1 MTWLE
6 LGKNIVKYKV
16 AALIFLALSTLFMG
30 YFAIQVKLSY
40 EFTKAIPEDN
50 PKFVIYKNFVKKYGV
65 DGTTMVVGFQTDSY
79 FTRGIFNQV
88 DELQKQIKAI
98 PGVTEVVSVPNAYTI
113 IKDSVASKF
122 LPHKIFNAP
131 YTSDSALAAD
141 SAILESLP
149 FYKNLMYNPSSHA
162 YIMAISFLP
171 DSINSAAR
179 SAIIKNLQSKL
190 NGFASKT
197 KLAVHISGL
206 PYIRTILADRIKK
219 EMLWFLIGSL
229 LLSAVTLFL
238 FFRSISATLLSLSV
252 VIMGVIWS
260 FGTMVLL
267 GQKITLLTAL
277 IPPLIVV
284 IGIPNC
290 IYFLNKYHT
299 SYKESRNKQEAIEQM
314 VGRMG
319 IVTLFCNITAAI
331 GFFVFAFTKSPLLKE
346 FGWVSGLNIMAL
358 FLISLL
364 FIPPVLTYLPP
375 PSTKHVKYL
384 ENKFLE
390 RVLVKIERWTF
401 QHTKWVFAITSVLVV
416 ISIMGLMRIKK
427 EAFIVDDLPKQDT
440 LYTDLKWFEKEG
452 GGVMPLEILIDTKKK
467 NGLVRSVK
475 PLEAINE
482 LHQYLAQQ
490 PELGKPLG
498 LLEGIKFAKQ
508 AFYDGDSNAYSVP
521 TGTEMAFM
529 APYLESGKQ
538 KTAANISTTS
548 TNNNNTNSTNTS
560 PTQLLS
566 KFIDSAKRET
576 RVSVNMKDIGSAQL
590 PFFLQRLDSATN
602 AIFDTSKYKVEI
614 TGTSVTFLEGS
625 NFIIRGLSESIFW
638 AFLLI
643 AFCMIFLFR
652 SFPILMCSLVPN
664 IVPLLITAGLMG
676 WVGISL
682 KPSTVLVF
690 SVALGIAIDVTIRF
704 LVNYKQ
710 ELPRIQ
716 NNVHETL
723 IQTIKHT
730 GISIIYTS
738 LVLVAGFVI
747 FCFSDFGGTK
757 ALGWLTSLT
766 LVVSTFTNLILLPAL
781 IKTFIKQR

>member
-1 MTWLE
+1 MTWLQ

-16 AALIFLALSTLFMG
+16 AALTFLALSTLFMG

-50 PKFVIYKNFVKKYGV
+50 PKFVIYQDFVKKFGV
-65 DGTTMVVGFQTDSY
+65 DGTTMVVGFQTDSF
-79 FTRGIFNQV
+79 FTAGLFNQV
-88 DELQKQIKAI
+88 ADLQKDIKTI
-98 PGVTEVVSVPNAYTI
+98 PGVTEVLSVPNAYTI
-113 IKDSVASKF
+113 VKDSAASKF

-141 SAILESLP
+141 RAVLESLP
-149 FYKNLMYNPSSHA
+149 FYKNLMYNPSTHA

-171 DSINSAAR
+171 DSINSGAR

-190 NGFASKT
+190 DGFASKT

-229 LLSAVTLFL
+229 LLSAITLFL

-252 VIMGVIWS
+252 VVMGVIWS

-299 SYKESRNKQEAIEQM
+299 SYKATNHKQEAIEQM

-319 IVTLFCNITAAI
+319 VVTLFCNITAAI

-390 RVLVKIERWTF
+390 RVLLKIERWTF
-401 QHTKWVFAITSVLVV
+401 QHTKWVFAITSILVV
-416 ISIMGLMRIKK
+416 VSIMGLMRIKK
-427 EAFIVDDLPKQDT
+427 EAFIVDDLPKKDT
-440 LYTDLKWFEKEG
+440 LYTDLKWFEKEA
-452 GGVMPLEILIDTKKK
+452 GGVMPLEIIIDTKKK
-467 NGLVRSVK
+467 NGLVRSIK
-475 PLEAINE
+475 PLEAIDE
-482 LHQYLAQQ
+482 LHQYLEQQ

-508 AFYDGDSNAYSVP
+508 AFYDGDSNAYTVP

-529 APYLESGKQ
+529 APYLKTDSQ
-538 KTAANISTTS
+538 KTSTAIG
-548 TNNNNTNSTNTS
+548 TS

-566 KFIDSAKRET
+566 KFIDSAKRES

-590 PFFLQRLDSATN
+590 PFFLQRLDSATK

-614 TGTSVTFLEGS
+614 TGSSVTFLEGS
-625 NFIIRGLSESIFW
+625 NFIVRGLGESIFW

-643 AFCMIFLFR
+643 AICMIFLFR

-710 ELPRIQ
+710 ELPRLN
-716 NNVHETL
+716 NNVHATL

>member
-1 MTWLE
+1 MTWLQ

-16 AALIFLALSTLFMG
+16 AALTFLALSTLFMG

-50 PKFVIYKNFVKKYGV
+50 PKFVIYQDFVKKFGV
-65 DGTTMVVGFQTDSY
+65 DGTTMVVSFQTDSF
-79 FTRGIFNQV
+79 FTAGLFNQV
-88 DELQKQIKAI
+88 ADLQKDIKTIA
-98 PGVTEVVSVPNAYTI
+98 GVTEVLSVPNAYTI
-113 IKDSVASKF
+113 VKDSAASKF

-141 SAILESLP
+141 RAVLESLP

-171 DSINSAAR
+171 DSINSGAR

-190 NGFASKT
+190 DGFASKT

-229 LLSAVTLFL
+229 LLSAITLFL

-252 VIMGVIWS
+252 VVMGVIWS

-299 SYKESRNKQEAIEQM
+299 SYKATNHKQEAIEQM

-319 IVTLFCNITAAI
+319 VVTLFCNITAAI

-390 RVLVKIERWTF
+390 RVLLKIERWTF
-401 QHTKWVFAITSVLVV
+401 QHTKWVFAITSILVV
-416 ISIMGLMRIKK
+416 VSIMGLMRIKK
-427 EAFIVDDLPKQDT
+427 EAFIVDDLPKKDT
-440 LYTDLKWFEKEG
+440 LYTDLKWFEKEA
-452 GGVMPLEILIDTKKK
+452 GGVMPLEIIIDTKKK
-467 NGLVRSVK
+467 NGLVRSIK
-475 PLEAINE
+475 PLEAIDE
-482 LHQYLAQQ
+482 LHQYLEQQ

-508 AFYDGDSNAYSVP
+508 AFYDGDSNAYTVP

-529 APYLESGKQ
+529 APYLKTDSQ
-538 KTAANISTTS
+538 KTSTAIG
-548 TNNNNTNSTNTS
+548 TS

-566 KFIDSAKRET
+566 KFIDSAKRES

-590 PFFLQRLDSATN
+590 PFFLQRLDSATK

-614 TGTSVTFLEGS
+614 TGSSVTFLEGS
-625 NFIIRGLSESIFW
+625 NFIVRGLGESIFW

-643 AFCMIFLFR
+643 AICMIFLFR

-710 ELPRIQ
+710 ELPRLN
-716 NNVHETL
+716 NNVHATL

>member
-1 MTWLE
+1 MTWLQ

-16 AALIFLALSTLFMG
+16 AALTFLALSTIVMG

-50 PKFVIYKNFVKKYGV
+50 PKFVIYQDFVKKFGV
-65 DGTTMVVGFQTDSY
+65 DGTTMVVGFQTDSF
-79 FTRGIFNQV
+79 FTAGLFNQV
-88 DELQKQIKAI
+88 ADLQKDIKTI
-98 PGVTEVVSVPNAYTI
+98 PGVTEVLSVPNAYTI
-113 IKDSVASKF
+113 VKDSAASKF
-122 LPHKIFNAP
+122 LPYKIFNAP
-131 YTSDSALAAD
+131 YASDSALVAD
-141 SAILESLP
+141 RAVLESLP
-149 FYKNLMYNPSSHA
+149 FYKSLMYNPSSHA

-171 DSINSAAR
+171 DSINSGAR

-190 NGFASKT
+190 DGFAAKT

-229 LLSAVTLFL
+229 LLSAITLFL

-252 VIMGVIWS
+252 VVMGVIWS

-299 SYKESRNKQEAIEQM
+299 SYKATNHKQEAIEQM

-375 PSTKHVKYL
+375 PTAKHVKYL
-384 ENKFLE
+384 DNKFLE
-390 RVLVKIERWTF
+390 RVLIKIERWTF
-401 QHTKWVFAITSVLVV
+401 QHTKWVFAITSILVV
-416 ISIMGLMRIKK
+416 VSIMGLMRIKK
-427 EAFIVDDLPKQDT
+427 EAFIVDDLPKKDT
-440 LYTDLKWFEKEG
+440 LYTDLKWFEKEA

-467 NGLVRSVK
+467 NGLVRSIK
-475 PLEAINE
+475 PLEAIDE
-482 LHQYLAQQ
+482 LHQYLEQQ

-498 LLEGIKFAKQ
+498 LLEGMKFAKQ
-508 AFYDGDSNAYSVP
+508 AFYDGDSNAYTVP

-529 APYLESGKQ
+529 APYLKTDSQ
-538 KTAANISTTS
+538 KTSTATA
-548 TNNNNTNSTNTS
+548 TS

-566 KFIDSAKRET
+566 KFIDSSKRET

-590 PFFLQRLDSATN
+590 PLFLQRLDSATN

-614 TGTSVTFLEGS
+614 TGSSVTFLEGS
-625 NFIIRGLSESIFW
+625 NFIVRGLGESIFW

-643 AFCMIFLFR
+643 AICMIFLFR

-676 WVGISL
+676 WLGISL

-710 ELPRIQ
+710 ELPRLN
-716 NNVHETL
+716 NNVHATL

>member
-1 MTWLE
+1 MTWLQ

-16 AALIFLALSTLFMG
+16 AALLFLALSTLFMG

-50 PKFVIYKNFVKKYGV
+50 PKFVIYQDFVKKFGV
-65 DGTTMVVGFQTDSY
+65 DGTTMVVGFQTDSF
-79 FTRGIFNQV
+79 FTAGIFNQV
-88 DELQKQIKAI
+88 ADLQKDIKTI
-98 PGVTEVVSVPNAYTI
+98 PGVTEVLSVPSAYTI
-113 IKDSVASKF
+113 FKDSAASKF
-122 LPHKIFNAP
+122 LPNKIFNAP
-131 YTSDSALAAD
+131 YTSDTALAAD
-141 SAILESLP
+141 RAVLENLP
-149 FYKNLMYNPSSHA
+149 FYKKLMYNPSSHA

-171 DSINSAAR
+171 DSINSGAR

-190 NGFASKT
+190 DGFAAKT
-197 KLAVHISGL
+197 KLDVHISGL

-229 LLSAVTLFL
+229 LLSAITLFL

-252 VIMGVIWS
+252 VVMGVIWS

-299 SYKESRNKQEAIEQM
+299 SYKATNHKQEAIEQM

-364 FIPPVLTYLPP
+364 FIPPVLTFLPP

-390 RVLVKIERWTF
+390 RVLLKIERWTF
-401 QHTKWVFAITSVLVV
+401 QHTKWVFAITSILVV
-416 ISIMGLMRIKK
+416 VSIMGLMRIKK
-427 EAFIVDDLPKQDT
+427 EAFIVDDLPKKDT
-440 LYTDLKWFEKEG
+440 LYTDLKWFEKEA
-452 GGVMPLEILIDTKKK
+452 GGVMPLEIVIDTKKK
-467 NGLVRSVK
+467 NGLVRSIK
-475 PLEAINE
+475 PLEAIDE
-482 LHQYLAQQ
+482 LHQYLEQQ

-508 AFYDGDSNAYSVP
+508 AFYDGDSNAYTVP

-529 APYLESGKQ
+529 APYLKTDAQ
-538 KTAANISTTS
+538 KTNTS
-548 TNNNNTNSTNTS
+548 TGTS

-590 PFFLQRLDSATN
+590 PLFLQRLDSATK

-614 TGTSVTFLEGS
+614 TGSSVTFLEGS
-625 NFIIRGLSESIFW
+625 NFIVRGLGESIFW

-643 AFCMIFLFR
+643 AICMIFLFR

-676 WVGISL
+676 WLGISL

-710 ELPRIQ
+710 ELPRLN
-716 NNVHETL
+716 NNVHATL

-781 IKTFIKQR
+781 IKTYIKQR

>member
-1 MTWLE
+1 MTWLQ

-16 AALIFLALSTLFMG
+16 AALTFLALSTLFMG

-50 PKFVIYKNFVKKYGV
+50 PKFVIYQDFVKKFGV
-65 DGTTMVVGFQTDSY
+65 DGTTMVVGFQTDSF
-79 FTRGIFNQV
+79 FTAGIFNQV
-88 DELQKQIKAI
+88 ADLQKDIKTI
-98 PGVTEVVSVPNAYTI
+98 PGVTEVVSVPSAYNI
-113 IKDSVASKF
+113 VKDSAASKF
-122 LPHKIFNAP
+122 LPNKIFNAP
-131 YTSDSALAAD
+131 YTSDTALLAD
-141 SAILESLP
+141 RAVLENLP
-149 FYKNLMYNPSSHA
+149 FYKNLMYNPSSNA

-171 DSINSAAR
+171 DSINSGAR

-190 NGFASKT
+190 DGFAAKT
-197 KLAVHISGL
+197 KLDVHISGL

-229 LLSAVTLFL
+229 LLSAITLFL

-252 VIMGVIWS
+252 VVMGVIWS

-299 SYKESRNKQEAIEQM
+299 SYKATNHKQEAIEQM

-319 IVTLFCNITAAI
+319 VVTLFCNITAAI
-331 GFFVFAFTKSPLLKE
+331 GFFVFALTKSPLLKE

-375 PSTKHVKYL
+375 PSTKHIKYL

-390 RVLVKIERWTF
+390 RVLLKIERWTF
-401 QHTKWVFAITSVLVV
+401 QHTKWVFAITSILVV
-416 ISIMGLMRIKK
+416 VSIMGLMRIKK
-427 EAFIVDDLPKQDT
+427 EAFIVDDLPKKDT
-440 LYTDLKWFEKEG
+440 LYTDLKWFEKEA
-452 GGVMPLEILIDTKKK
+452 GGVMPLEIIIDTKKK
-467 NGLVRSVK
+467 NGLVRSIK
-475 PLEAINE
+475 PLEAIDE
-482 LHQYLAQQ
+482 LHQYLVEQ

-508 AFYDGDSNAYSVP
+508 AFYDGDSNAYTVP

-529 APYLESGKQ
+529 APYLKTDSQ
-538 KTAANISTTS
+538 KTSTT
-548 TNNNNTNSTNTS
+548 TGTS

-590 PFFLQRLDSATN
+590 PLFLQRLDSATK

-614 TGTSVTFLEGS
+614 TGSSVTFLEGS
-625 NFIIRGLSESIFW
+625 NFIVRGLGESIFW

-643 AFCMIFLFR
+643 AICMIFLFR

-676 WVGISL
+676 WLGISL

-710 ELPRIQ
+710 ELPRLN
-716 NNVHETL
+716 NNVHATL

-781 IKTFIKQR
+781 IKTYIKQR

>member
-1 MTWLE
+1 MTWLQ

-16 AALIFLALSTLFMG
+16 AALTFLALSTLFMG

-50 PKFVIYKNFVKKYGV
+50 PKFVIYQDFVKKFGV
-65 DGTTMVVGFQTDSY
+65 DGTTMVVGFQTDSF
-79 FTRGIFNQV
+79 FTAGLFNQV
-88 DELQKQIKAI
+88 ADLQKDIKTIA
-98 PGVTEVVSVPNAYTI
+98 GVTEVLSVPNAYTI
-113 IKDSVASKF
+113 VKDSAASKF

-141 SAILESLP
+141 RAVLENLP

-171 DSINSAAR
+171 DSINSGAR

-190 NGFASKT
+190 DGFASKT

-229 LLSAVTLFL
+229 LLSAITLFL
-238 FFRSISATLLSLSV
+238 FFRSISATFLSLSV
-252 VIMGVIWS
+252 VVMGVIWS

-299 SYKESRNKQEAIEQM
+299 SYKATNHKQEAIEQM

-319 IVTLFCNITAAI
+319 VVTLFCNITAAI

-390 RVLVKIERWTF
+390 RVLLKIERWTF
-401 QHTKWVFAITSVLVV
+401 QHTKWVFAITSILVV
-416 ISIMGLMRIKK
+416 VSIMGLMRIKK
-427 EAFIVDDLPKQDT
+427 EAFIVDDLPKKDT
-440 LYTDLKWFEKEG
+440 LYTDLKWFEKEA
-452 GGVMPLEILIDTKKK
+452 GGVMPLEIIIDTKKK
-467 NGLVRSVK
+467 NGLVRSIK
-475 PLEAINE
+475 PLEAIDE
-482 LHQYLAQQ
+482 LHQYLEQQ

-508 AFYDGDSNAYSVP
+508 AFYDGDSNAYTVP

-529 APYLESGKQ
+529 APYLKTDSQ
-538 KTAANISTTS
+538 KTSTAIG
-548 TNNNNTNSTNTS
+548 TS

-566 KFIDSAKRET
+566 KFIDSAKRES

-590 PFFLQRLDSATN
+590 PFFLQRLDSATK

-614 TGTSVTFLEGS
+614 TGSSVTFLEGS
-625 NFIIRGLSESIFW
+625 NFIVRGLGESIFW

-643 AFCMIFLFR
+643 AICMIFLFR

-710 ELPRIQ
+710 ELPRLN
-716 NNVHETL
+716 NNVHATL

>member
-1 MTWLE
+1 MTWLQ

-16 AALIFLALSTLFMG
+16 AALTFLALSTLFMG

-50 PKFVIYKNFVKKYGV
+50 PKFVIYQDFVKKFGV
-65 DGTTMVVGFQTDSY
+65 DGTTMVVGFQTDSF
-79 FTRGIFNQV
+79 FTAGLFNQV
-88 DELQKQIKAI
+88 ADLQKDIKTI
-98 PGVTEVVSVPNAYTI
+98 PGVTEVLSVPNAYTI
-113 IKDSVASKF
+113 VKDSAASKF

-131 YTSDSALAAD
+131 YTSDSALATDRAV
-141 SAILESLP
+141 LENLP

-171 DSINSAAR
+171 DSINSGAR

-190 NGFASKT
+190 DGFASKT

-229 LLSAVTLFL
+229 LLSAITLFL
-238 FFRSISATLLSLSV
+238 FFRSISATFLSLSV
-252 VIMGVIWS
+252 VVMGVIWS

-299 SYKESRNKQEAIEQM
+299 SYKATNHKQEAIEQM

-319 IVTLFCNITAAI
+319 VVTLFCNITAAI

-390 RVLVKIERWTF
+390 RVLLKIERWTF
-401 QHTKWVFAITSVLVV
+401 QHTKWVFAITSILVV
-416 ISIMGLMRIKK
+416 VSIMGLMRIKK
-427 EAFIVDDLPKQDT
+427 EAFIVDDLPKKDT
-440 LYTDLKWFEKEG
+440 LYTDLKWFEKEA
-452 GGVMPLEILIDTKKK
+452 GGVMPLEIVIDTKKK
-467 NGLVRSVK
+467 NGLVRSIK
-475 PLEAINE
+475 PLEAIDE
-482 LHQYLAQQ
+482 LHQYLEQQ

-508 AFYDGDSNAYSVP
+508 AFYDGDSNAYTVP

-529 APYLESGKQ
+529 APYLKTDSQ
-538 KTAANISTTS
+538 KTSTAIG
-548 TNNNNTNSTNTS
+548 TS

-566 KFIDSAKRET
+566 KFIDSAKRES

-590 PFFLQRLDSATN
+590 PFFLQRLDSATK

-614 TGTSVTFLEGS
+614 TGSSVTFLEGS
-625 NFIIRGLSESIFW
+625 NFIVRGLGESIFW

-643 AFCMIFLFR
+643 AICMIFLFR

-710 ELPRIQ
+710 ELPRLN
-716 NNVHETL
+716 NNVHATL

>member
-1 MTWLE
+1 MTWLQ

-16 AALIFLALSTLFMG
+16 AALTFLALSTLVMG

-50 PKFVIYKNFVKKYGV
+50 PKFVIYQDFVKKFGV
-65 DGTTMVVGFQTDSY
+65 DGTTMVVGFQTDSF
-79 FTRGIFNQV
+79 FTAGLFNQV
-88 DELQKQIKAI
+88 ADLQKDIKTIA
-98 PGVTEVVSVPNAYTI
+98 GVTEVLSVPSAYTI
-113 IKDSVASKF
+113 VKDSAASKF

-141 SAILESLP
+141 RAVLESLP

-171 DSINSAAR
+171 DSINSGAR

-190 NGFASKT
+190 DGFASKT

-229 LLSAVTLFL
+229 LLSAITLFL

-252 VIMGVIWS
+252 VVMGVIWS

-299 SYKESRNKQEAIEQM
+299 SYKATNHKQEAIEQM

-319 IVTLFCNITAAI
+319 VVTLFCNITAAI

-390 RVLVKIERWTF
+390 RVLLKIERWTF
-401 QHTKWVFAITSVLVV
+401 QHTKWVFAITSILVV
-416 ISIMGLMRIKK
+416 VSIMGLMRIKK
-427 EAFIVDDLPKQDT
+427 EAFIVDDLPKKDT
-440 LYTDLKWFEKEG
+440 LYTDLKWFEKEA
-452 GGVMPLEILIDTKKK
+452 GGVMPLEIIIDTKKK
-467 NGLVRSVK
+467 NGLVRSIK
-475 PLEAINE
+475 PLEAIDE
-482 LHQYLAQQ
+482 LHQYLEQQ

-508 AFYDGDSNAYSVP
+508 AFYDGDSNAYTVP

-529 APYLESGKQ
+529 APYLKTDSQ
-538 KTAANISTTS
+538 KTSTAIG
-548 TNNNNTNSTNTS
+548 TS

-566 KFIDSAKRET
+566 KFIDSAKRES

-590 PFFLQRLDSATN
+590 PFFLQRLDSATK

-614 TGTSVTFLEGS
+614 TGSSVTFLEGS
-625 NFIIRGLSESIFW
+625 NFIVRGLGESIFW

-643 AFCMIFLFR
+643 AICMIFLFR

-710 ELPRIQ
+710 ELPRLN
-716 NNVHETL
+716 NNVHATL

>member
-1 MTWLE
+1 MTWLQ

-16 AALIFLALSTLFMG
+16 AALTFLALSTLVMG

-50 PKFVIYKNFVKKYGV
+50 PKFVIYQDFVKKFGV
-65 DGTTMVVGFQTDSY
+65 DGTTMVVGFQTDSF
-79 FTRGIFNQV
+79 FTAGLFNQV
-88 DELQKQIKAI
+88 ADLQKDIKTI
-98 PGVTEVVSVPNAYTI
+98 PGVTEVLSVPNAYTI
-113 IKDSVASKF
+113 VKDSAASKF

-131 YTSDSALAAD
+131 YASDSALVAD
-141 SAILESLP
+141 RAVLESLP

-171 DSINSAAR
+171 DSINSGAR

-190 NGFASKT
+190 DGFAAKT

-229 LLSAVTLFL
+229 LLSAITLFL

-252 VIMGVIWS
+252 VVMGVIWS

-299 SYKESRNKQEAIEQM
+299 SYKATNHKQEAIEQM

-375 PSTKHVKYL
+375 PTAKHVKYL
-384 ENKFLE
+384 DNKFLE
-390 RVLVKIERWTF
+390 RVLIKIERWTF
-401 QHTKWVFAITSVLVV
+401 QHTKWVFAITSILVV
-416 ISIMGLMRIKK
+416 VSIMGLMRIKK
-427 EAFIVDDLPKQDT
+427 EAFIVDDLPKKDT
-440 LYTDLKWFEKEG
+440 LYTDLKWFEKEA

-467 NGLVRSVK
+467 NGLVRSIK
-475 PLEAINE
+475 PLEAIDE
-482 LHQYLAQQ
+482 LHQYLELQ

-498 LLEGIKFAKQ
+498 LLEGMKFAKQ
-508 AFYDGDSNAYSVP
+508 AFYDGDSNAYTVP

-529 APYLESGKQ
+529 APYLKTDSQ
-538 KTAANISTTS
+538 KTSTAIA
-548 TNNNNTNSTNTS
+548 TS

-566 KFIDSAKRET
+566 KFIDSSKRET

-590 PFFLQRLDSATN
+590 PFFLQRLDSATK

-614 TGTSVTFLEGS
+614 TGSSVTFLEGS
-625 NFIIRGLSESIFW
+625 NFIVRGLGESIFW

-643 AFCMIFLFR
+643 AICMIFLFR

-676 WVGISL
+676 WLGISL

-710 ELPRIQ
+710 ELPRLN
-716 NNVHETL
+716 NNVHTTL

>member
-1 MTWLE
+1 MTWLQ

-16 AALIFLALSTLFMG
+16 AALTFLALSTLFMG

-50 PKFVIYKNFVKKYGV
+50 PKFVIYQDFVKKFGV
-65 DGTTMVVGFQTDSY
+65 DGTTMVVGFQTDSF
-79 FTRGIFNQV
+79 FTAGIFNQV
-88 DELQKQIKAI
+88 ADLQKDIKTI
-98 PGVTEVVSVPNAYTI
+98 PGVTEVVSVPSAYNI
-113 IKDSVASKF
+113 VKDSAASKF
-122 LPHKIFNAP
+122 LPNKIFNAP
-131 YTSDSALAAD
+131 YTSDTALLAD
-141 SAILESLP
+141 RAVLENLP
-149 FYKNLMYNPSSHA
+149 FYKNLMYNPSSNA

-171 DSINSAAR
+171 DSINSGAR

-190 NGFASKT
+190 DGFAAKT
-197 KLAVHISGL
+197 KLDVHMSGL

-229 LLSAVTLFL
+229 LLSAITLFL

-252 VIMGVIWS
+252 VVMGVIWS

-299 SYKESRNKQEAIEQM
+299 SYKANSHKQEAIEQM

-319 IVTLFCNITAAI
+319 VVTLFCNITAAI
-331 GFFVFAFTKSPLLKE
+331 GFFVFALTKSPLLKE

-375 PSTKHVKYL
+375 PSTKHIKYL

-390 RVLVKIERWTF
+390 RVLLKIERWTF
-401 QHTKWVFAITSVLVV
+401 QHTKWVFAITSILVV
-416 ISIMGLMRIKK
+416 VSIMGLMRIKK
-427 EAFIVDDLPKQDT
+427 EAFIVDDLPKKDT
-440 LYTDLKWFEKEG
+440 LYTDLKWFEKEA
-452 GGVMPLEILIDTKKK
+452 GGVMPLEIIIDTKKK
-467 NGLVRSVK
+467 NGLVRSIK
-475 PLEAINE
+475 PLEAIDE
-482 LHQYLAQQ
+482 LHQYLAEQ

-508 AFYDGDSNAYSVP
+508 AFYDGDSNAYTVP

-529 APYLESGKQ
+529 APYLKTDAQ
-538 KTAANISTTS
+538 KTSTT
-548 TNNNNTNSTNTS
+548 TGTS

-590 PFFLQRLDSATN
+590 PLFLQRLDSATK

-614 TGTSVTFLEGS
+614 TGSSVTFLEGS
-625 NFIIRGLSESIFW
+625 NFIVRGLGESVFW

-643 AFCMIFLFR
+643 AICMIFLFR

-676 WVGISL
+676 WLGISL

-710 ELPRIQ
+710 ELPRLN
-716 NNVHETL
+716 NNVHATL

-781 IKTFIKQR
+781 IKTYIKQR

>member
-1 MTWLE
+1 MTWLQ
-6 LGKNIVKYKV
+6 LGKSIVKYKV
-16 AALIFLALSTLFMG
+16 AALAFLALSTLVMG

-50 PKFVIYKNFVKKYGV
+50 PKFVIYQDFVKKFGV
-65 DGTTMVVGFQTDSY
+65 DNTTMVVGFQTDSF
-79 FTRGIFNQV
+79 FTTNIFNQV
-88 DELQKQIKAI
+88 AYLQKSIKTI
-98 PGVTEVVSVPNAYTI
+98 PGVTEVVSVPSAYTI
-113 IKDSVASKF
+113 VKDSAASKF
-122 LPHKIFNAP
+122 LTHKIFNAP
-131 YTSDSALAAD
+131 YRSDSALAAD
-141 SAILESLP
+141 RVVLESLP
-149 FYKNLMYNPSSHA
+149 FYKNLMYNPNSHA

-171 DSINSAAR
+171 DSINSGAR

-190 NGFASKT
+190 DGFASKSS
-197 KLAVHISGL
+197 LAVHISGL

-238 FFRSISATLLSLSV
+238 FFRSLKATLLSLSV

-299 SYKESRNKQEAIEQM
+299 SYKATNHKQEAIEQM

-364 FIPPVLTYLPP
+364 FIPPILTYLPP
-375 PSTKHVKYL
+375 PSNKHVKYL

-390 RVLVKIERWTF
+390 RVLLKIERWTF
-401 QHTKWVFAITSVLVV
+401 QHTKWVFAITSILVV
-416 ISIMGLMRIKK
+416 VSIMGLMRIKK
-427 EAFIVDDLPKQDT
+427 EAFIVDDLPKKDT
-440 LYTDLKWFEKEG
+440 LYTDLKWFEKEA
-452 GGVMPLEILIDTKKK
+452 GGVMPLEIVIDTKKK
-467 NGLVRSVK
+467 NGLVRSIK
-475 PLEAINE
+475 PLEAIDE
-482 LHQYLAQQ
+482 LHQYLEQQ
-490 PELGKPLG
+490 PELGKPLD

-508 AFYDGDSNAYSVP
+508 AFYDGDSNAYTVP
-521 TGTEMAFM
+521 TGTEIAFM
-529 APYLESGKQ
+529 APYLKTDSQ
-538 KTAANISTTS
+538 KT
-548 TNNNNTNSTNTS
+548 NNTIGAS

-566 KFIDSAKRET
+566 KFIDSTKRAT

-590 PFFLQRLDSATN
+590 PLFLYKLDSVTS

-614 TGTSVTFLEGS
+614 TGSTVTFLEGS
-625 NFIIRGLSESIFW
+625 NFIVRGLGESIFW

-643 AFCMIFLFR
+643 AICMIFLFR

-676 WVGISL
+676 WLGISL

-710 ELPRIQ
+710 ELPRL
-716 NNVHETL
+716 NNKVHATL

-781 IKTFIKQR
+781 IKTFIKQP